1 MRSQFKVTE
10 ISNNTPFKITKILVA
25 IDGSNISLNAATA
38 AIQITEK
45 YSAELVILYVIDSSI
60 RYESI
65 GDVAFPRFL
74 GSLKQVV
81 DIAMEKGQNLVD
93 EVKQKANGKSI
104 NIKTE
109 VVLGVGSVVKE
120 IVEYAEKH
128 KIDLIVVGTRG
139 MSGIKKVLLG
149 STASGVVTYSHC
161 PVMVIK

>member
-1 MRSQFKVTE
+1 MT
-10 ISNNTPFKITKILVA
+10 
-25 IDGSNISLNAATA
+25 DSNISLNAATA
-38 AIQITEK
+38 AIQLPK
-45 YSAELVILYVIDSSI
+45 NMSAELVILYVIDSRI

-65 GDVAFPRFL
+65 GDDAFPKYL
-74 GSLKQVV
+74 GLLKQVV
-81 DIAMEKGQNLVD
+81 DVAMEKGQNLVD

-109 VVLGVGSVVKE
+109 VILGVGSVVKE

-161 PVMVIK
+161 PVMIIK

>member
-10 ISNNTPFKITKILVA
+10 KSNNTPFKITKILVA

-38 AIQITEK
+38 AIQIAEK
-45 YSAELVILYVIDSSI
+45 YGAELVILYVIDSRI
-60 RYESI
+60 RYESV
-65 GDVAFPRFL
+65 GEVTFPKFL

-109 VVLGVGSVVKE
+109 V
-120 IVEYAEKH
+120 I
-128 KIDLIVVGTRG
+128 
-139 MSGIKKVLLG
+139 
-149 STASGVVTYSHC
+149 
-161 PVMVIK
+161 